1 MDRPVS
7 EDDED
12 DFLYDYL
19 LDTGVLNDV
28 HTVAESIVSSSSV
41 SSSVDLDHSDV
52 DVEDDARRV
61 ADRLLD
67 QNAEDVERALD
78 AIVRNV
84 NLATDA
90 GQLVD
95 FRWPQLLDIGPG
107 RTPRKTLRNLNAL
120 VRLPFTYDTYTGAY
134 FRKLT
139 KGLEQTIVV
148 DAFFEP
154 TVRVYAKLVDTA
166 PDFESAAEGFGSL
179 CEATHLRCLRQDFGK
194 SVTSVCLL
202 MRCLTAVCKRGAGSK
217 NLKPAIVEFVATVM
231 ANPNKDNSPYVI
243 LCCAD
248 PTAQWFDRVAKFHSS
263 RSAFFECLDG
273 DRALLKT
280 VVASFYNWMT
290 EPKIPKSEKKS
301 AVVVKYACALHAVH
315 LLAKMLKYRSART
328 MFPVKVSR
336 TTRIHVISISNYCL
350 GFLSANRNEVP
361 NTLATGLC
369 KLVAAIA
376 TFRAGEVVDSVVENL
391 SKFGVRILADIV
403 EHPSGFEAV
412 IQREDAVDEL
422 FKKRH
427 WKDDMEF
434 LVKIA
439 AVLSRRHEHIWQ
451 LVMRRTSF
459 LEAVTAE
466 GKRLSADRRPLM
478 ENIRCTPLG
487 TLTYDLEDDS
497 LQENFDWL
505 DPGQKLSFSIACTSH
520 QGRDWLNRIGAFDS
534 LDRYVEICLNE
545 VENSLDP
552 DDPKRLDPIVDIAY
566 SYCASVEGK

>member
-1 MDRPVS
+1 MDHTVS

-12 DFLYDYL
+12 DLLYDYL

-41 SSSVDLDHSDV
+41 SSSADLDNSDL
-52 DVEDDARRV
+52 DFEDDARRV

-67 QNAEDVERALD
+67 QNSEDVERALD

-84 NLATDA
+84 KLATEA

-95 FRWPQLLDIGPG
+95 FRWSQLLDIGPG
-107 RTPRKTLRNLNAL
+107 RPPRKTLRNLNAL

-148 DAFFEP
+148 DAFFES
-154 TVRVYAKLVDTA
+154 TVHVYAKLVDMA
-166 PDFESAAEGFGSL
+166 PDFESAAESFESL

-202 MRCLTAVCKRGAGSK
+202 MRCLSVICKRGSGSK
-217 NLKPAIVEFVATVM
+217 NIKPAIVEFVTTVM

-243 LCCAD
+243 FCCAD
-248 PTAQWFDRVAKFHSS
+248 PTAQWFNCVSKFHSS

-280 VVASFYNWMT
+280 VVSSFYNWMT

-301 AVVVKYACALHAVH
+301 VVVVKYACFLHSIY
-315 LLAKMLKYRSART
+315 LLAKMLKYHLART

-336 TTRIHVISISNYCL
+336 TTRIHVISISKFCL
-350 GFLSANRNEVP
+350 EFLSINRNEVP
-361 NTLATGLC
+361 KTLASGLC
-369 KLVAAIA
+369 KLVATIA
-376 TFRAGEVVDSVVENL
+376 SFRAGEVIDSIMENL
-391 SKFGVRILADIV
+391 SKFSVRILAEIV
-403 EHPSGFEAV
+403 EYPSGFDAM
-412 IQREDAVDEL
+412 IQREDVIDEL

-427 WKDDMEF
+427 WKDDMDF

-439 AVLSRRHEHIWQ
+439 TVLSRRHEHIWW
-451 LVMRRTSF
+451 LVMRRMSF
-459 LEAVTAE
+459 LEAVTAK
-466 GKRLSADRRPLM
+466 GNQLFAGCWSLM

-487 TLTYDLEDDS
+487 TLTYNLEDFE
-497 LQENFDWL
+497 ENFDWL
-505 DPGQKLSFSIACTSH
+505 DPRQKLLFSVACTSS
-520 QGRDWLNRIGAFDS
+520 QGRDWLNRVGAFGS
-534 LDRYVEICLNE
+534 LDRFVETCLNE
-545 VENSLDP
+545 AENSLDP
-552 DDPKRLDPIVDIAY
+552 DDRKCLDPIVDVAY